1 MNKLLFIVTNLVVL
15 AFAVDPQVVAH
26 GEQETSRECIA
37 CHSLRLVRSQ
47 RLSKAAWNRE
57 LDKMA
62 GWGAKYADREAIL
75 EYLVA
80 NFSDAQ
86 PPAPVTLTQDGS
98 TPPKP

>member
-1 MNKLLFIVTNLVVL
+1 MNKLLFIVTNLAVL
-15 AFAVDPQVVAH
+15 AFAVDPQVVAR

-86 PPAPVTLTQDGS
+86 PPAPVALTQHGS